1 MTEHKAWAWE
11 LVTDDLWLRP
21 SEESYYL
28 LERWKAQGR
37 RDFLDL
43 GCGLGR
49 HSLQFSRAG
58 FSVSAFDLSEEGL
71 RRLGETAKAEGL
83 AIDRRRGDM
92 TALPYPERSF
102 DCLLA
107 FHVISHTDTP
117 GIKKTIAEI
126 TRVLRPEGEFY
137 LTLCSKSGR
146 GFREAG
152 FPVIDENTVRKVE
165 DGPEDGIP
173 HFFADPDCIRDIF
186 SGLRILDLRHEQ
198 QLVVDGEA
206 YGSWHYFMLGAKG

>member
-11 LVTDDLWLRP
+11 KVGDDRWLRP

-28 LERWKAQGR
+28 LDRWRAQGR

-49 HSLQFSRAG
+49 HALQFARSG
-58 FSVSAFDLSEEGL
+58 FSVSAFDLSDEGL
-71 RRLGETAKAEGL
+71 RRLGETATAEGL
-83 AIDRRRGDM
+83 AIDRRLGDM
-92 TALPYPERSF
+92 TALPYPDRSF

-107 FHVISHTDTP
+107 YHVISHTDTP
-117 GIKKTIAEI
+117 GIKKAVTEI
-126 TRVLRPEGEFY
+126 TRVLRPDGEFY
-137 LTLCSKSGR
+137 LTLCSKNAR

-152 FPVIDENTVRKVE
+152 FPVIDENTVRRVE

-173 HFFADPDCIRDIF
+173 HFFADPSCIEDIF
-186 SGLRILDLRHEQ
+186 RDLRIIDLRHEQ
-198 QLVVDGEA
+198 QLVVDGQP
-206 YGSWHYFMLGAKG
+206 YGSWHYFMLGSKG